1 MKFGIKKQYA
11 ITIVVENEATTIKE
25 GMQEAKKTIEGIG
38 LKVFDVKPL
47 KSQRTKKQNKALHR
61 LFTQLAEE
69 MAEKGID
76 MRTFIQVPVSF
87 TPYSIKEY
95 LWKPLQRVMLGK
107 RSTTQLDKTEDINKI
122 YDNLN
127 RIIVERTKGE
137 IEMPPFPS
145 LEILEDS
152 CG

>member
-1 MKFGIKKQYA
+1 MKFGTKKQYA
-11 ITIVVENEATTIKE
+11 VSILVENEASTIKE
-25 GMQEAKKTIEGIG
+25 GIQEAKKVIEGIG
-38 LKVFDVKPL
+38 LKVQDVKPAIS
-47 KSQRTKKQNKALHR
+47 KRTLTQNKALHL

-69 MAEKGID
+69 MVEKGID
-76 MRTFIQVPVSF
+76 MRTFIRVPVSF

-95 LWKPLQRVMLGK
+95 LWKPLQRALTGK
-107 RSTTQLDKTEDINKI
+107 NSTTQLDKTEDINLI

-127 RIIVERTKGE
+127 RIIVERTNGE

-145 LEILEDS
+145 LETLEDS